1 MLNDHFKILFRT
13 FTVLY
18 FLCFATCRSSLRYYH
33 DITYNISFSEMDK
46 TALKGGNRI
55 SIVRFLSK
63 SSNQAD
69 IISSVFSDNLLFFF
83 HTNGIKGTIS
93 NTSAKIEEP
102 QPNSNVSIVTA
113 TQKMNSAYLL
123 NSEQVKEIC
132 SETNSDYVI
141 TGFVHETKA
150 GNFLNPDQS
159 SGIMAYL
166 YNKNGSQV
174 VQIQYIGGES
184 LELYDNSSEV
194 ARVFANK
201 IVELLRSK

>member
-1 MLNDHFKILFRT
+1 MLNDHFQILLRT
-13 FTVLY
+13 FTAFC
-18 FLCFATCRSSLRYYH
+18 FLCFGTCRPSLRYYH
-33 DITYNISFSEMDK
+33 DITYNVSFSEMDK

-69 IISSVFSDNLLFFF
+69 IISSVFSDNLLFFL

-93 NTSAKIEEP
+93 NPSAKIEEP

-132 SETNSDYVI
+132 AETNSDYVI

-150 GNFLNPDQS
+150 GNFLNPEQS

-174 VQIQYIGGES
+174 VQMQYIGAES